1 MSDAVLTVFFFA
13 MLFTPCCIAAVTLHK
28 NREVTLDDSSSARS
42 IIIAE
47 NRLATLCRQPA
58 PLNRIALIEKLTSRP
73 ITESDS
79 LGFSS
84 PICAYRKLH
93 QLRQLARRYTL
104 CPLRGIP

>member
-58 PLNRIALIEKLTSRP
+58 PLNRIALIEKRNLK
-73 ITESDS
+73 
-79 LGFSS
+79 
-84 PICAYRKLH
+84 AYYRE
-93 QLRQLARRYTL
+93 R
-104 CPLRGIP
+104 